1 MLKFY
6 AILIKNIDRYTGQ
19 KVGDESNM
27 ADYRKMYYELCSAA
41 SRAIDELEA
50 GLYGEAEEKLRAALL
65 TAEEIYIETD
75 DFSEAT

>member
-1 MLKFY
+1 
-6 AILIKNIDRYTGQ
+6 
-19 KVGDESNM
+19 M

-41 SRAIDELEA
+41 SHAIDDLEA

-65 TAEEIYIETD
+65 TAEEIYIESD

>member
-1 MLKFY
+1 
-6 AILIKNIDRYTGQ
+6 
-19 KVGDESNM
+19 
-27 ADYRKMYYELCSAA
+27 MYYELCSAA
-41 SRAIDELEA
+41 SRAIDA

>member
-1 MLKFY
+1 
-6 AILIKNIDRYTGQ
+6 
-19 KVGDESNM
+19 M

-41 SRAIDELEA
+41 SRAIDDLEA

-75 DFSEAT
+75 DFSEAP